1 MAGEAGNFGFAEAE
15 VRAMTIFPK
24 TRFKRGDGR
33 SSHIDFTEVLLLV
46 GLVMGAKV
54 LGLW

>member
-1 MAGEAGNFGFAEAE
+1 
-15 VRAMTIFPK
+15 MTIFPK
-24 TRFKRGDGR
+24 TRFKRGDDR
-33 SSHIDFTEVLLLV
+33 TSHVDFTEVLLLV